1 MDVPFFPN
9 TGDGTHCFQAALR
22 MVLAKLMPRK
32 SFGYEDLDII
42 SGKQPGKW
50 TWPTQA
56 MMWMAGQGLEI
67 RLIEEF
73 DYRAF
78 VERGNEYLIE
88 RYGQEV
94 AKAQAENSDIEAERE
109 IAKKFVD
116 VAPIE
121 YRIPELSDIKNNFKR
136 DALTIVN
143 INASALHG
151 LRGYSGHFVVICD
164 VDESS
169 VRLHDPGLPPNPN
182 LKVSRRIF
190 ERSWGYP
197 TARDKNLMAI
207 GWPAQNAAR
216 RGRQ

>member
-1 MDVPFFPN
+1 MDIPFFPN

-56 MMWMAGQGLEI
+56 MMWMAAQGLEV

-78 VERGNEYLIE
+78 VDRGNEYLIE
-88 RYGQEV
+88 RYGREV
-94 AKAQAENSDIEAERE
+94 ANAQAENSDIEAERK

-116 VAPIE
+116 IAPIE

-143 INASALHG
+143 LNASALHG

-164 VDESS
+164 VGESS
-169 VRLHDPGLPPNPN
+169 VWLHDPGLPPNPN
-182 LKVSRRIF
+182 MKVSRRIF
-190 ERSWGYP
+190 ERAWGYP
-197 TARDKNLMAI
+197 KPRDKNLMAI
-207 GWPAQNAAR
+207 GWPAENPAR